1 MAVAVDDNLP
11 SGCWRQ
17 PTESKGVDTSGNAH
31 FNYVLKGPYNTLETL
46 AAGISQGDEVVAGWL
61 ANTLDL
67 QRGRGGSGI
76 LTIGCVPYGGQTE
89 GQNPETKP
97 LKDIWSLR
105 SVRNDVSV
113 MAYCGVSPGANPL
126 RALVEAWMKE
136 PDGELADELKFRRPD
151 GTICEIVEGPTI
163 ALINKIRKGV
173 ESVIRF
179 YPVVTRTRTYSAPP
193 PKCLENLGYI
203 DTPDASGIQDLT
215 KKPNGITTAIA
226 DHEWLKIQDDAV
238 EGTDGKWQRIE
249 SWMGI
254 KKTDNNGGHPW
265 DSDLYGP
272 NRWTMP
278 YFQGGGGGGAA

>member
-1 MAVAVDDNLP
+1 MAITIP
-11 SGCWRQ
+11 SGCYRQ
-17 PTESKGVDTSGNAH
+17 PTESKGVDASGNSR
-31 FNYVLKGPYNTLETL
+31 FNYVLKGPYSSLDSL
-46 AAGISQGDEVVAGWL
+46 ADSISQGDEIIAGWY
-61 ANTLDL
+61 ASSQDL
-67 QRGRGGSGI
+67 QRGNGDTGT
-76 LTIGCVPYGGQTE
+76 LTISCVPAPNDGAQ
-89 GQNPETKP
+89 QNPQPTP
-97 LKDIWSLR
+97 LKDIWSIR

-113 MAYCGVSPGANPL
+113 MAYCDVSPGANPL
-126 RALVEAWMKE
+126 LALVEAWMKE
-136 PDGELADELKFRRPD
+136 PDGELADELKFRAPD
-151 GTICEIVEGPTI
+151 GTIREITEGPTV
-163 ALINKIRKGV
+163 ALINKLRKGV

-179 YPVVTRTRTYSAPP
+179 YPVVTRTRTYAVPP

-226 DHEWLKIQDDAV
+226 AHEWLKIQDDAV

-265 DSDLYGP
+265 DPDLYGP

>member
-1 MAVAVDDNLP
+1 MAITIP
-11 SGCWRQ
+11 SGCYRQ
-17 PTESKGVDTSGNAH
+17 PTEAKGVDANGNRH
-31 FNYVLKGPYNTLETL
+31 FNYVLKGPHDTLETL
-46 AAGISQGDEVVAGWL
+46 ADGISMGDEIVAGWF
-61 ANTLDL
+61 AASLDL
-67 QRGRGGSGI
+67 QHVNGSGL
-76 LTIGCVPYGGQTE
+76 LTISCIQAPVGENEEHQQE
-89 GQNPETKP
+89 AQP
-97 LKDIWSLR
+97 LKDIWSIK

-113 MAYCGVSPGANPL
+113 MAYCDVSPGANPL

-136 PDGELADELKFRRPD
+136 PDGELADELKFRAPD
-151 GTICEIVEGPTI
+151 GTIREITEGPTV

-179 YPVVTRTRTYSAPP
+179 YPVVTRTRTYAVPP

-203 DTPDASGIQDLT
+203 DEPDASGIQDLT
-215 KKPNGITTAIA
+215 KKPNGITTAISA
-226 DHEWLKIQDDAV
+226 HEWLKIQDDAV